1 MKEPVVTIKLTESE
15 LKLVS
20 ESLDLCIHELPQ
32 HEDNE
37 DDDEK
42 TPARLTLLKQLYT
55 IEKWIDDEK
64 TKAIIDKRTSKE
76 SLDEQ
81 TKSEARQRVCTPC
94 DD

>member
-42 TPARLTLLKQLYT
+42 TPARLTLLKQLHD
-55 IEKWIDDEK
+55 IEEWIDEEK
-64 TKAIIDKRTSKE
+64 TKAVIDKRISEE
-76 SLDEQ
+76 STDEQ
-81 TKSEARQRVCTPC
+81 TKSETTQRVCVPC

>member
-42 TPARLTLLKQLYT
+42 TPARLTSPAQRR
-55 IEKWIDDEK
+55 
-64 TKAIIDKRTSKE
+64 AIIRQHNKNVDKKRAQYKKFYRHLMDFFS
-76 SLDEQ
+76 SL
-81 TKSEARQRVCTPC
+81 S
-94 DD
+94 